1 MAIHPKNPRKKRLF
15 RFPWRTAGQI
25 GAEVDEEI
33 GFHLEMRAAE
43 LERRGMTAHAAREQ
57 ALAEF
62 GDVDG
67 TRAFCREMDLRD
79 ERRTRLADRL
89 EGVLQDARFAARS
102 LRKTPGF
109 TAAAAVT
116 LALGVGAT
124 TAVFSVVDAFLLRPL
139 PVAAPERLVTLEVR
153 EAEGDL
159 KTSSSYPYVQ
169 DWMRAAG
176 GVAEIAALHPG
187 ELSFTDGAGA
197 AELVWGVDATDNYFR
212 VLGVSPALGRFFA
225 PGDDAAG
232 AMVAVLGHAF
242 WTRRFGADPGVV
254 GRTVRL
260 NGQPVEVIGIAP
272 AGFAGTI
279 AGMRTDLWVP
289 VGAYPR
295 LNPGGDLNTRGR
307 HSWLAMIGRL
317 RPGVTHAQGAAA
329 LAAMAPGIAPEFADD
344 GAAAGAQVERLT
356 GVPPQARG
364 TVVGLMTLLLAT
376 AALVLLIAAT
386 NVGGM
391 LLARASARRREIAIR
406 LAMGAGRG
414 RLARLLLAESL
425 LLFLLG
431 GAGGT
436 LLAVWAA
443 AALRGWRP
451 VASIPVALD
460 VGVDLKVLAFA
471 LGVSLLTGVLCGLV
485 PALAASRPVLVPA
498 LKDGAGTGRRT
509 RLRGAFV
516 VGQLAMSLLLLVTA
530 GLFARAL
537 QGALSIDPGFR
548 PRGVAVGEVRLR
560 PHGYDEARGAELY
573 RQLLERLRARPGVRA
588 ATLASVLPLSG
599 NFDAT
604 QVWAAGGPSDPAARV
619 RTGFAVVEG
628 GYFGAL
634 SVPLRAGRVFGDEDR
649 SGAPLVA
656 VVNETLARRLWPGEN
671 AVGKRLDG
679 GRDGEVEVVG
689 VVADGKYQSLR
700 DAPEPYMYLPFGQSY
715 QGTMTVVVRHD
726 GPAAPVLAAMHAELR
741 ALDASVPLARALPM
755 EVVVGESL
763 TPQRMAAAMVGA
775 FGTVGLLLAAV
786 GVYGVLAYQVSQR
799 TREIGVRMALGAGRA
814 SVLRL
819 VLRQGMGLAVVGIG
833 IGLALALAASRAL
846 AGMLYGLS
854 ATDPATFVAV
864 PLLVCAAAFLAS
876 WLPARRATRVDPLV
890 ALRAE

>member
-1 MAIHPKNPRKKRLF
+1 MAPNPKNPGKKRLF

-62 GDVDG
+62 GDVEG

-109 TAAAAVT
+109 TAAAALT

-139 PVAAPERLVTLEVR
+139 PVAEPERLVTVEVR
-153 EAEGDL
+153 EAEGGVKESL
-159 KTSSSYPYVQ
+159 SYPYVQ
-169 DWMRAAG
+169 DWMRAAD

-197 AELVWGVDATDNYFR
+197 AELVWSMDATDNYFR
-212 VLGVSPALGRFFA
+212 VLGVSPVLGRFFA

-242 WTRRFGADPGVV
+242 WTRRFAADPGVV

-260 NGQPVEVIGIAP
+260 NGQPVEVIGVAP
-272 AGFAGTI
+272 AGFAGTM

-289 VGAYPR
+289 VGAYAR

-317 RPGVTHAQGAAA
+317 RPGVTHAQASAA
-329 LAAMAPGIAPEFADD
+329 LAAMAPRIPPEFAGDE
-344 GAAAGAQVERLT
+344 AAAGVRVERLT

-364 TVVGLMTLLLAT
+364 TVVGFMTLLLAT

-386 NVGGM
+386 NVSGM
-391 LLARASARRREIAIR
+391 LLARAAARRREIAIR

-436 LLAVWAA
+436 LLAVWAT
-443 AALRGWRP
+443 AALSGWRP
-451 VASIPVALD
+451 VASVPVALD
-460 VGVDLKVLAFA
+460 VGVNPTVLAFA

-485 PALAASRPVLVPA
+485 PALAASRPVLMPA
-498 LKDGAGTGRRT
+498 LRDGSGAGRRA

-548 PRGVAVGEVRLR
+548 PRGVAVGEVRLS

-573 RQLLERLRARPGVRA
+573 RQLLERVRARPGVRA
-588 ATLASVLPLSG
+588 ASLASVLPLSG
-599 NFDAT
+599 SFDGT
-604 QVWAAGGPSDPAARV
+604 QVRPVGGAGAEPVRV
-619 RTGFAVVEG
+619 GFAVVEG
-628 GYFGAL
+628 AYFGAL
-634 SVPLRAGRVFGDEDR
+634 SVPLRAGRSFGERDR
-649 SGAPLVA
+649 AGAPRV
-656 VVNETLARRLWPGEN
+656 VIVNETLARRLWPGEN
-671 AVGKRLDG
+671 PLGKRL
-679 GRDGEVEVVG
+679 RDGQGEAEVVG
-689 VVADGKYQSLR
+689 LAADGKHQSLR
-700 DAPEPYMYLPFGQSY
+700 EEPAAFMYLPFGQGY
-715 QGTMTVVVRHD
+715 QGTMTLVVRHD
-726 GPAAPVLAAMHAELR
+726 GPAAPALAAMRAELR
-741 ALDASVPLARALPM
+741 ALDPNVPLARAMPM
-755 EVVVGESL
+755 EVMVGESL
-763 TPQRMAAAMVGA
+763 TAQRMAATMVGA
-775 FGTVGLLLAAV
+775 FGAVGLLLAAV

-819 VLRQGMGLAVVGIG
+819 VLRQGMGLAAVGVAAG
-833 IGLALALAASRAL
+833 LVLALPASRAL
-846 AGMLYGLS
+846 AGMLNGLS
-854 ATDPATFVAV
+854 ATDPATFVSV
-864 PLLVCAAAFLAS
+864 PLLVGAAAFLAS
-876 WLPARRATRVDPLV
+876 WLPARRATRVDPMV
-890 ALRAE
+890 ALRSE